1 MQSLPSLIY
10 LNQIKEREVIQMFT
24 YRGGYKVG
32 KGTYW
37 NLSNGQ
43 RIDVEHEAVLSGGS
57 ELTYLRLS
65 AGIMLLVGPF
75 LGLLYVL
82 CLPFIGLATIMSLIA
97 KKLVNGVLGLIGKS
111 LSFGW
116 RPKEAYL
123 SGKKKSKK
131 GAR

>member
-1 MQSLPSLIY
+1 
-10 LNQIKEREVIQMFT
+10 MFIFK
-24 YRGGYKVG
+24 GGYKVG

-43 RIDVEHEAVLSGGS
+43 RIDVNDEAVLNGGS
-57 ELTYLRLS
+57 ESTFLRLS

-82 CLPFIGLATIMSLIA
+82 CLPFIGLVTIMSLIV
-97 KKLVNGVLGLIGKS
+97 KKLVNGILGMIGKS

-131 GAR
+131 NAR

>member
-1 MQSLPSLIY
+1 
-10 LNQIKEREVIQMFT
+10 MFIFK
-24 YRGGYKVG
+24 GGYKVG

-37 NLSNGQ
+37 NLSSGR
-43 RIDVEHEAVLSGGS
+43 RIDVNDEAVLSGGS
-57 ELTYLRLS
+57 EATFLRLS
-65 AGIMLLVGPF
+65 SGIMLLVGPF

-82 CLPFIGLATIMSLIA
+82 CLPFIGLVTIMSLIV
-97 KKLVNGVLGLIGKS
+97 KKLVNGILGMIGKS

-131 GAR
+131 DAR

>member
-1 MQSLPSLIY
+1 
-10 LNQIKEREVIQMFT
+10 MFIFK
-24 YRGGYKVG
+24 GGYKVG

-43 RIDVEHEAVLSGGS
+43 RIDVKDEGVLGGGS
-57 ELTYLRLS
+57 ESTFIRLS

-82 CLPFIGLATIMSLIA
+82 CLPFIGLVTIMSLIVS
-97 KKLVNGVLGLIGKS
+97 KLVHGLLGVIGKS

-131 GAR
+131 DAR

>member
-1 MQSLPSLIY
+1 
-10 LNQIKEREVIQMFT
+10 MFIFK
-24 YRGGYKVG
+24 GGYTVG

-43 RIDVEHEAVLSGGS
+43 RIDVKDEAVLGGGS
-57 ELTYLRLS
+57 DSTFFRLS

-82 CLPFIGLATIMSLIA
+82 CLPFIGLVTIMSLIVR
-97 KKLVNGVLGLIGKS
+97 KLVHGILGMIGKS

-123 SGKKKSKK
+123 SGKKKRKK
-131 GAR
+131 DA

>member
-1 MQSLPSLIY
+1 
-10 LNQIKEREVIQMFT
+10 MFICK
-24 YRGGYKVG
+24 GGYKVG

-43 RIDVEHEAVLSGGS
+43 RIDVTDEGVLSGGS
-57 ELTYLRLS
+57 ESTFLRLS
-65 AGIMLLVGPF
+65 SGIMLLVGPF

-82 CLPFIGLATIMSLIA
+82 CLPFIGLVTIMSLIVR
-97 KKLVNGVLGLIGKS
+97 KLVHGILGMIGKS

-123 SGKKKSKK
+123 SGKKKRKK
-131 GAR
+131 DAR